1 MYCKHEPQEVG
12 STNMCVI
19 KTGSLKLR
27 ECVFHYFF
35 VAVEERESDENGDNN
50 FEILFHFE
58 VVVVAE

>member
-1 MYCKHEPQEVG
+1 
-12 STNMCVI
+12 MCVI
-19 KTGSLKLR
+19 KTGSLKLQ

-35 VAVEERESDENGDNN
+35 VAVEEREGDENEDNN